1 MHMWPAVY
9 ALTADSRLIPTFA
22 FCGSLQRTPQAFDVE
37 AVVLHSG
44 LDAGTVAAFLHENM
58 LHFVADTAI
67 EDAAD
72 ALAYLSDAGAHAHMH
87 LMLLHPLLSQFA
99 NAGL

>member
-1 MHMWPAVY
+1 M
-9 ALTADSRLIPTFA
+9 
-22 FCGSLQRTPQAFDVE
+22 PQAFDAE

-72 ALAYLSDAGAHAHMH
+72 ALAYLSDAGAP
-87 LMLLHPLLSQFA
+87 MLTCA
-99 NAGL
+99 